1 MCPKCKELTLHTW
14 QSKHLE
20 NRLNWFEEGQQIT
33 IVDGEITFSTV
44 SSTIWHEIIGSC
56 AVCNHDC
63 IDLFYDKDVGM
74 IYQKVKQ

>member
-1 MCPKCKELTLHTW
+1 
-14 QSKHLE
+14 LE

-56 AVCNHDC
+56 AVCNHDSYLADAV
-63 IDLFYDKDVGM
+63 IENGVIVDIINIEKWAIQGAHNDD
-74 IYQKVKQ
+74 